1 VRERKE
7 KRIGLKQLWNK
18 ARKEKEKKEG
28 GRLEEKSEGVEEEQQ
43 PNKSRPAKTKVP
55 PSLPKYIVSTEL
67 GASSCAS

>member
-1 VRERKE
+1 MRERKE

-28 GRLEEKSEGVEEEQQ
+28 GRLEEKKSEGVEEEQQ

-55 PSLPKYIVSTEL
+55 LLFLNIVSTEL